1 MIADYKLEQNK
12 YFNNMWEHRNR
23 FIPVYFKECFYP
35 FLQSTGRS
43 EQTNARLKDN
53 VGPTYNILSFMKE
66 YHRIVDTISIMENTE
81 DNVSKQKRPK
91 ELQTGYKIELQE
103 AELYNINIFL
113 KF

>member
-1 MIADYKLEQNK
+1 
-12 YFNNMWEHRNR
+12 
-23 FIPVYFKECFYP
+23 VYFKECFYP

>member
-1 MIADYKLEQNK
+1 MGTR
-12 YFNNMWEHRNR
+12 EHIHPSVFQR
-23 FIPVYFKECFYP
+23 VLYP

-53 VGPTYNILSFMKE
+53 VGHTYNILSFMKE

-91 ELQTGYKIELQE
+91 ELQTGYKIELQA
-103 AELYNINIFL
+103 AELYNRNIFL